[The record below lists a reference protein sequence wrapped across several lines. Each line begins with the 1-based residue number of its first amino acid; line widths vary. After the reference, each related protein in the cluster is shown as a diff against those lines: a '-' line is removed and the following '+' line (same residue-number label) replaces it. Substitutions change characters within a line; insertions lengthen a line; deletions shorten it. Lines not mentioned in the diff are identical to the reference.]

1 MFNTDIIK
9 LQAYTNRDFVNYG
22 FHKANKL
29 YEYKFTSNDRMLL
42 DSGAISMIPL
52 QMYDLKVAHDCI
64 LNGEKRLANEEIN
77 YKEFEDKTLM
87 TLIRTGIIVCN
98 IKQEYDNEEK
108 IIKTAKTFNYVGKTF
123 KQLADDLE
131 IDFSEIKDK
140 FGLKQNATKKKITE
154 ENIEGILE
162 LLK

>member
-1 MFNTDIIK
+1 MFNTTIIK
-9 LQAYTNRDFVNYG
+9 FPAYTNREFVNFG
-22 FHKANKL
+22 LHKANEL
-29 YEYKFTSNDRMLL
+29 YDYKFTPNDRMLL
-42 DSGAISMIPL
+42 DSGAISMVPL
-52 QMYDLKVAHDCI
+52 QMYDLRVAHDCV
-64 LNGEKRLANEEIN
+64 LNSKKRLANEEIG
-77 YKEFEDKTLM
+77 YKEFEDEVLM
-87 TLIRTGIIVCN
+87 TLIRTGVIICN

-123 KQLADDLE
+123 KQLAEDLE

>member
-1 MFNTDIIK
+1 MFNTDIVK

-52 QMYDLKVAHDCI
+52 QMYDFKIAHDCI
-64 LNGEKRLANEEIN
+64 LNGKKRLANEEIN
-77 YKEFEDKTLM
+77 YKEFEDETLM
-87 TLIRTGIIVCN
+87 TLIRTGIIICN
-98 IKQEYDNEEK
+98 IKKDYDNEEK

-123 KQLADDLE
+123 KQLAEDLE
-131 IDFSEIKDK
+131 IHKNSFYNWLCGYFDLSKEKETRLIEI
-140 FGLKQNATKKKITE
+140 
-154 ENIEGILE
+154 IELIKE
-162 LLK
+162 V